1 LNDFKHEVL
10 MDVGCYFEQPEAGEG
25 SGVGV
30 AKRT

>member
-1 LNDFKHEVL
+1 